1 LYEAVFVFCVNRK
14 QHSQYTQ
21 KGVDINMLIK
31 KLILICL
38 MCFVCSSV
46 VNAQASQSE
55 NPAERRVKEFAR
67 LVDTGNRAEL
77 VKYAKENFAPDFLNV
92 PMNQHLGFLS
102 SVHDSTRGLEFHS
115 FQDSKP
121 TEATA
126 LFKSKLTGQWVAL
139 VARVE
144 SQAPY
149 RIAGLGMR
157 APKPPASAQPAKKL
171 TNEQIAR
178 ELETLVKKLADAD
191 VFSGTVLLAKDGVPV
206 FKGAYGTANKDFNVP
221 NRIDTKFNLGSMN
234 KMFTAVSIAQLVE
247 RGKLSFDDPL
257 SKFLPDFPD
266 KASAEKI
273 KIKHLLS
280 HTAGLGGYFSRQ
292 WNEASRASYRT
303 VDDMMKRAAADEK
316 LLFEPGARWQ
326 YSNTGMLVLGKVIEI
341 ASGQNYYDYVRE
353 NIAKPAGMVNSDCYE
368 LDKVNPNLAIG
379 YDKEYTDKGITFT
392 NNIFAHVMRG
402 GPQGG
407 GYSTVEDLLKFD
419 IALRSNKLVG
429 AEYVKLLLSAKSEL
443 KSPNY
448 GYGFQIDNERQIA
461 GHSGG
466 FIGINANL
474 DMFLGTGW
482 TAIMMSNYSRG
493 AQPIE
498 QKMRE
503 LVLSSLEA
511 QASNR

>member
-1 LYEAVFVFCVNRK
+1 MNL
-14 QHSQYTQ
+14 
-21 KGVDINMLIK
+21 LIK
-31 KLILICL
+31 KIVLLCL

-46 VNAQASQSE
+46 INAQATQSE
-55 NPAERRVKEFAR
+55 NPAEQRIKEFAR
-67 LVDTGNRAEL
+67 LIDSGNRAAL
-77 VKYAKENFAPDFLNV
+77 VKYAKDNFSPDFLKV
-92 PMNQHLGFLS
+92 PMERHLDFLS
-102 SVHDSTRGLEFHS
+102 LVHDVTRGLEFQE
-115 FQDSKP
+115 FQDAKP
-121 TEATA
+121 NEVTG
-126 LFKSKLTGQWVAL
+126 LFKSKLSGRWVAL
-139 VARVE
+139 VVRIE
-144 SQAPY
+144 PQAPY
-149 RIAGLGMR
+149 RIAGLGTR
-157 APKPPASAQPAKKL
+157 RPNPPTSAQPAKKM
-171 TNEQIAR
+171 TNEQMAR

-191 VFSGTVLLAKDGVPV
+191 VFSGTVLLAKDGVPI
-206 FKGAYGTANKDFNVP
+206 FKGAYGIANKDFNVP

-280 HTAGLGGYFSRQ
+280 HTAGLGGYFSQ
-292 WNEASRASYRT
+292 KWDESSRASYRT

-316 LLFEPGARWQ
+316 LLFEPGTRWQ

-341 ASGQNYYDYVRE
+341 VSGQNYYDYVRE
-353 NIAKPAGMVNSDCYE
+353 NITKPAGMINTDCYE
-368 LDKVNPNLAIG
+368 LDKVNTNLAIG
-379 YDKEYTDKGITFT
+379 YDKEYTDNGITFA
-392 NNIFAHVMRG
+392 NNIFAHVLRG

-419 IALRSNKLVG
+419 VALRSNKLVG
-429 AEYVKLLLSAKSEL
+429 AEYVKMLLSAKPEL

-448 GYGFQIDNERQIA
+448 GYGFQIDNDGQIA

-466 FIGINANL
+466 FIGIHSNL

-482 TAIMMSNYSRG
+482 TAVMMSNYSRG
-493 AQPIE
+493 AEPVQ

-503 LVLSSLEA
+503 LILSGLET
-511 QASNR
+511 QASNRSK